1 MTTTTLPEIE
11 APGRLIP
18 VTGAQTMTS
27 PGGLSFRPAGLIVG
41 PTVGGR
47 PAYIAAIGP
56 VVGGGG
62 WNGSRMFHS
71 CAPRRAVPGWAQDAL
86 VSAGLGWFG
95 LTDDEA
101 AACRSTV

>member
-1 MTTTTLPEIE
+1 MTMH
-11 APGRLIP
+11 APTITGAPRAVP
-18 VTGAQTMTS
+18 VTGAQAMTS
-27 PGGLSFRPAGLIVG
+27 PGGVAFTPRVLIVG
-41 PTVGGR
+41 PDVDGR
-47 PAYIAAIGP
+47 VSYIAVVGP

-62 WNGSRMFHS
+62 WNGSRVFHS

-101 AACRSTV
+101 AAYRASCL